1 LRLLRED
8 QLAQTGFAQEV
19 DRLLVQDRELR
30 ATTEQDLAGDD
41 ARKRSCC
48 IVLQR
53 GFVGG
58 FDIKTGFWALVH

>member
-1 LRLLRED
+1 
-8 QLAQTGFAQEV
+8 
-19 DRLLVQDRELR
+19 LLVQDRELR
-30 ATTEQDLAGDD
+30 ATAEQDLAGDD

-48 IVLQR
+48 IVLPR